1 MTFDELDSFVCIASG
16 AGFTEASRRQ
26 RRSQPAISR
35 RIRQLERRLDAKLF
49 ERFGRGVRLS
59 DAGRAL
65 LPHAEAALAA
75 VRDGERAVR
84 ELGAKTAPLT
94 LRLALVGTLADSHV
108 VAALRG
114 FQRRFPRATV
124 ELRTANS
131 REVSDLVRRGEAHLG
146 VRYFPDPD
154 PKLESIALGAE
165 RVYVVVPAAH
175 RVRAKRVRDLRPFEA
190 DAWLGF
196 PADRRHPEP
205 SLESRLR
212 AAGLAKPRV
221 TAVDSLTAQKRL
233 VEAGLGVALLPES
246 SFREERRLG
255 TLRTVDVAGFRAE
268 QPVVAVRRR
277 AGHHGSLEEALL
289 RALARRRI
297 R

>member
-1 MTFDELDSFVCIASG
+1 MTFDELDSFVCIAGGS
-16 AGFTEASRRQ
+16 GFTEASRRQ
-26 RRSQPAISR
+26 HRSQPAISR
-35 RIRQLERRLDAKLF
+35 RIRQLEQRLEVKLF
-49 ERFGRGVRLS
+49 ERFGRGVRLT

-84 ELGAKTAPLT
+84 ELGARTAPRV
-94 LRLALVGTLADSHV
+94 LRLALVGTLADTRI
-108 VAALRG
+108 VAALRA
-114 FQRRFPRATV
+114 FRRRFPRATV

-154 PKLESIALGAE
+154 PRLESIALGSE
-165 RVYVVVPAAH
+165 RVFVVVPAAH
-175 RVRAKRVRDLRPFEA
+175 HVRAKRVRDLRGFEA
-190 DAWLGF
+190 DPWLGF

-205 SLESRLR
+205 SLETRLR

-221 TAVDSLTAQKRL
+221 TPVDSLTAQKRL

-246 SFREERRLG
+246 SFREERRIG
-255 TLRTVDVAGFRAE
+255 TLRTVEVAGFKPE

-277 AGHHGSLEEALL
+277 GGHHGELEEALL
-289 RALARRRI
+289 RALARRRFL
-297 R
+297 